1 MQLVGRDGTVPPQ
14 REPEDLSP
22 DCNPVE
28 NRPVPIVIAIAV
40 GVFGVHAAVASGGG
54 YLNYVSGI
62 WLALANDL
70 QHGVFY
76 RELMTEGG
84 YGGTRYF
91 PLFFV
96 VIGAFM
102 RLGASPLAAGCLAS
116 ALTAIVL
123 TSGMYALVRGL
134 GGTRPIAGLFAAC
147 AISSYFIQQ
156 TLFEVRADVLAA
168 ALNVWGLAFL
178 LRGWEPA
185 AGRRPR
191 PTLSALCFTLALAA
205 KVTSLAVPIA
215 AAAGLL
221 VAGRQRLAT
230 AVSWRLMAGGA
241 VFLALVYWTSDGRA
255 IESWRACMFAGSD
268 AGGTFGSVLD
278 GYFLRMTRYSHLL
291 KALLAM
297 AVGAIAFAIW
307 RASRDRDA
315 GGWRSAGFIAT
326 LFVGATGSTALL
338 LSSPGTVPSNQ
349 MVEWVLMVLVVLA
362 FLAFVQPRLGRAVV
376 VAVSV
381 LTLWASWQNVSRL
394 RQTWET
400 RPTAAQ
406 ASERERLLARVAAAP
421 GPVLA
426 ESPLWPLVASRE
438 VYMLDPFALRV
449 VMQSRKDIEG
459 DLSARVERRMFPMVI
474 LQLDPATAIGQSY
487 YPNVNFGWPL
497 MEKILAN
504 YRIESHPLD
513 DVYIYVPR

>member
-1 MQLVGRDGTVPPQ
+1 
-14 REPEDLSP
+14 
-22 DCNPVE
+22 VE

-40 GVFGVHAAVASGGG
+40 GVFAVHAAVASGGG

-62 WLALANDL
+62 WLALGNDL

-76 RELMTEGG
+76 RELIAEGG

-102 RLGASPLAAGCLAS
+102 RLGASALAAGWLAS
-116 ALTAIVL
+116 AVTAVVL
-123 TSGMYALVRGL
+123 ASGMYALVRGL
-134 GGTRPIAGLFAAC
+134 GGTRMIAGLFAAC
-147 AISSYFIQQ
+147 AISSYFVQQ

-178 LRGWEPA
+178 LRGWELA
-185 AGRRPR
+185 AGRRPE
-191 PTLSALCFTLALAA
+191 PTLSAVCFTLALAA
-205 KVTSLAVPIA
+205 KVTSLAIPIA
-215 AAAGLL
+215 AVAGLI
-221 VAGRQRLAT
+221 VAGRVRLAA
-230 AVSWRLMAGGA
+230 AVSWRLVAGG
-241 VFLALVYWTSDGRA
+241 VIFLALVYWTSDGRA

-291 KALLAM
+291 KALLAL
-297 AVGAIAFAIW
+297 AAGAIGFAMW
-307 RASRDRDA
+307 RAFRDRSA
-315 GGWRSAGFIAT
+315 GEWRSAGFIAT
-326 LFVGATGSTALL
+326 LFAGATGSTALL

-349 MVEWVLMVLVVLA
+349 MVEWVLVVLVVLA
-362 FLAFVQPRLGRAVV
+362 FLAFVQPRLARAVI

-381 LTLWASWQNVSRL
+381 VTLWASWQDVARL

-406 ASERERLLARVAAAP
+406 AAERERILARVAAAP

-426 ESPLWPLVASRE
+426 ESPLWPVVASRE

-449 VMQSRKDIEG
+449 VMQSRKDIER

-497 MEKILAN
+497 MEKILVN
-504 YRIESHPLD
+504 YRLESHPLS

>member
-1 MQLVGRDGTVPPQ
+1 M
-14 REPEDLSP
+14 
-22 DCNPVE
+22 E

-40 GVFGVHAAVASGGG
+40 GVFCVHAVVASGGG

-76 RELMTEGG
+76 RELMTDGG

-96 VIGAFM
+96 VIAAFM
-102 RLGASPLAAGCLAS
+102 RLGASALAAGCLAS

-134 GGTRPIAGLFAAC
+134 GGTRTIAGLFAAS
-147 AISSYFIQQ
+147 AISSYFVQQ

-168 ALNVWGLAFL
+168 ALNTWGLAFL

-185 AGRRPR
+185 AGRRPA
-191 PTLSALCFTLALAA
+191 PALSALCFTLALAA
-205 KVTSLAVPIA
+205 KVTSLAIPVA
-215 AAAGLL
+215 AVAGLL
-221 VAGRQRLAT
+221 VAGRLRLAI
-230 AVSWRLMAGGA
+230 AVSWRLMAGG
-241 VFLALVYWTSDGRA
+241 VLFLALVYLTSDGRA
-255 IESWRACMFAGSD
+255 IESWRACMFAGTD

-291 KALLAM
+291 KALLAI
-297 AVGAIAFAIW
+297 AVGAIAFATW
-307 RASRDRDA
+307 RAYRERNAS
-315 GGWRSAGFIAT
+315 GWRSAGFIAT
-326 LFVGATGSTALL
+326 LFAGATGSTALL

-362 FLAFVQPRLGRAVV
+362 FLAFAQPRLARAVV

-381 LTLWASWQNVSRL
+381 VTLWASWQDVARL
-394 RQTWET
+394 RQTWQT
-400 RPTAAQ
+400 RPTAAE
-406 ASERERLLARVAAAP
+406 AAERERLLARVAAAS

-426 ESPLWPLVASRE
+426 ESPLWPVVASGD
-438 VYMLDPFALRV
+438 VFMLDPFALRV
-449 VMQSRKDIEG
+449 VMQSRQDIER
-459 DLSARVERRMFPMVI
+459 DLSGRVERRMFPMVI
-474 LQLDPATAIGQSY
+474 LQFDPTTPIGRGY
-487 YPNVNFGWPL
+487 YPHVNFGWPF

-504 YRIESHPLD
+504 YRLESHPLT